1 MFSISD
7 RLYTAEGAR
16 ALDRHAIDAL
26 GIPGYTLMERAGNA
40 VLEAARAA
48 WPAHNSWLILCGA
61 GNNAGDGYVVARL
74 AHEFGVKTRV
84 VALSDPERLTG
95 EAAMAYTA
103 WREAGGEVLSWPCAI
118 PDHVNLVIDAL
129 LGIGIDRPVSGAY
142 AEAIAAVNAEDCP
155 RVAVDIPSG
164 LNADTGEAM
173 GCAVRAD
180 MTVTFIGKKRGLYTA
195 DGPEH
200 AGTILFDRLE
210 VPTATHHAVGG
221 AGRLLN
227 REYLREGLP
236 RRPRNSHKGSFG
248 HVWLVGGNRG
258 MSGAVRLAGEGALRA
273 GAGLVSVATH
283 PEHAS
288 LLNVMRP
295 ELMVHGVA
303 DGPGFQR
310 AAQRST
316 VLAVGPGLGT
326 DDWARALLEASLD
339 DPRSLVLDAD
349 GLNLLAATPR
359 RREDWIL
366 TPHPAEAARLLGTDT
381 AAVQADRVAAALA
394 IAERYAAVVV
404 LKGCGTVVADPTG
417 AWDICALGNPG
428 MATGGSGDVL
438 TGVVAAF
445 RAQGFDAPMAARL
458 GTLAH
463 AAAGDAAAV
472 HGERG
477 LVALDIARQL
487 QGVVN
492 ARAPGSG
499 DRA

>member
-95 EAAMAYTA
+95 EAATAYTA

-283 PEHAS
+283 PEHAA
-288 LLNVMRP
+288 LVNLTRP
-295 ELMVHGVA
+295 ELMVRGVDGRDTLMA
-303 DGPGFQR
+303 DWER
-310 AAQRST
+310 AT

-326 DDWARALLEASLD
+326 DDWARSLLDACLD
-339 DPRSLVLDAD
+339 DPRPLVLDAD
-349 GLNLLAATPR
+349 GLNLLAESPR

-366 TPHPAEAARLLGTDT
+366 TPHPAEAARLLASDT
-381 AAVQADRVAAALA
+381 PTVQADRVGAAMALA
-394 IAERYAAVVV
+394 ERFGAVVI
-404 LKGCGTVVADPTG
+404 LKGCGSVVAAPEG
-417 AWDICALGNPG
+417 SWDLCALGNPG
-428 MATGGSGDVL
+428 MSTGGSGDVL
-438 TGVVAAF
+438 TGVVAAM
-445 RAQGFDAPMAARL
+445 RAQGFDAREAARL
-458 GTLAH
+458 ATLAH
-463 AAAGDAAAV
+463 AAAGDAAALQ
-472 HGERG
+472 GERG
-477 LVALDIARQL
+477 LLAGDIAARL

-492 ARAPGSG
+492 G
-499 DRA
+499 